1 MLFEYSLARNDI
13 LIPATRA
20 SRQFV
25 CASILQDLVL
35 MLTVNDFT
43 SLTTFPFSRYN
54 DAVNSSYLGNDDYGP
69 MSNTIFSKYT
79 NISNLINTN
88 ISVTDCSSGMMLI
101 CTTEGTSRRGYL
113 YVQVAI
119 VSATGPAQIEVTM
132 SLLSTPTKP
141 LTLPPS
147 RTATIK
153 IINDNGS
160 YIITNNAIILS
171 MSTSHLMLCCKN
183 YITYNDPNE
192 GPITGAYYQSG
203 CVIGAYKIS
212 NFWKTDYRVTN
223 KLNYIF
229 IKLGFK
235 VPTNVDPIGQ
245 SLEVFD
251 PVAKAIATVDVN
263 PMYNNFIWRAHINL
277 NVATI
282 VSTPDMISDGARN
295 KSDWMYPLRLISLR
309 STEYIHLELSK
320 LLFASGQIG
329 YAGDVVIDDTRK
341 QYSVFPVNS
350 TAGQPILYSAD
361 SNTAAYP
368 KILLPM
374 Y

>member
-25 CASILQDLVL
+25 CASILQDLIL

-43 SLTTFPFSRYN
+43 SLTTFAFSRYH
-54 DAVNSSYLGNDDYGP
+54 DAVNSSYIGNDDYGP

-88 ISVTDCSSGMMLI
+88 LSVTDCSSGMMLV
-101 CTTEGTSRRGYL
+101 CTTEGNDRKGYL
-113 YVQVAI
+113 YLQVAI
-119 VSATGPAQIEVTM
+119 VSATGPAQIEVTV
-132 SLLSTPTKP
+132 SLLNTPTKP

-147 RTATIK
+147 RTSTIK

-183 YITYNDPNE
+183 YITYNDPIE
-192 GPITGAYYQSG
+192 GPVSGAYYQSG

-235 VPTNVDPIGQ
+235 APTNVDPIGQ

-263 PMYNNFIWRAHINL
+263 PMYNSFIWRAHINL
-277 NVATI
+277 NVASI

-350 TAGQPILYSAD
+350 TTGQPILYSAD